1 MAAVKLSIVIP
12 TLGRP
17 SLEATLASCADA
29 DEIIVV
35 LDTSRGATD
44 LPCELPANAVYAEG
58 EFGVTGGH
66 AGRAHGI
73 TLATGTHLAFFD
85 DDDVYTPGAVEVM
98 RAAAQDRPVIFR
110 MDHYAHGILWRDR
123 QVRFGNVS
131 TQMFVVPNDPARFGT
146 WEPHVPGIPEPGGD
160 YTFLQG
166 CCERMGEPVWR
177 EEIIAVL
184 RPHLRGPSIAVV
196 TPWLDHR
203 ELFNDYITAIHAGH
217 PDELLIVDN
226 GSTPAL
232 PFAAIRLPENAGF
245 SAACNVGLA
254 AATTD
259 AVVFLNNDVVMT
271 RPDWLRVIRQALEP
285 GVLVGAR
292 LRYDRHGDVDG
303 HPLPYLDGWCL
314 AGMTDDL
321 RDLEGFDET
330 YEEPAY
336 FSDNDLCL
344 RARAAG
350 LSLREVSV
358 GLRHLTGMTAGP
370 SQEPRTVHASAV
382 NQHRFKER
390 ARELLSGAATV
401 A

>member
-1 MAAVKLSIVIP
+1 MAVKLSVIIP
-12 TLGRP
+12 TLGRD
-17 SLEATLASCADA
+17 SLKATLASCADA
-29 DEIIVV
+29 DEIVVV
-35 LDTSRGATD
+35 LDTARGGTM
-44 LPCELPANAVYAEG
+44 PCELPSNAVFAQG
-58 EFGVTGGH
+58 DFGVTGGH
-66 AGRAHGI
+66 AGRAHGV

-85 DDDVYTPGAVEVM
+85 DDDVYTPGAIEIM
-98 RAAAQDRPVIFR
+98 RANAADVPVIFR
-110 MDHYAHGILWRDR
+110 MDHYAHGILWRDKT
-123 QVRFGNVS
+123 VRFGNVS
-131 TQMFVVPNDPARFGT
+131 TQMFMVPNDPARFGT

-166 CCERMGEPVWR
+166 CCDRMGAPVWR
-177 EEIIAVL
+177 DEIIAVL

-217 PDELLIVDN
+217 PDELLVIDN

-232 PFAAIRLPENAGF
+232 DFAAVRLPENLGF

-254 AATTD
+254 AASTD
-259 AVVFLNNDVVMT
+259 AVLFLNNDVVMT
-271 RPDWLRVIRQALEP
+271 RPDWLYTIRQALEP

-303 HPLPYLDGWCL
+303 ERLPYLDGWCL

-321 RDLEGFDET
+321 MELEGFDES

-336 FSDNDLCL
+336 YSDNDLCL

-350 LSLREVSV
+350 LRLREVSV
-358 GLRHLTGMTAGP
+358 GLQHLTGMTSGP
-370 SQEPRTVHASAV
+370 SNDPVVVRASQA
-382 NQHRFKER
+382 NAARFRER
-390 ARELLSGAATV
+390 ARELLAVPA
-401 A
+401 